1 MKKKIDA
8 VQKEMVIKNIREIL
22 KKVEPEVISAYIFG
36 SFVEENKFSDI
47 DLALLFKTQID
58 KPLDFEIALEILLE
72 DSIGYPFDV
81 RVLNGAPLSFC
92 QVVFRNGKLIVDSK
106 PNFRSDFTGNILK
119 QYFDFSYFRQRYL
132 REVLN
137 ANV

>member
-1 MKKKIDA
+1 MKKKIES

-36 SFVEENKFSDI
+36 SFVQEDKFSDI

-58 KPLDFEIALEILLE
+58 KPLDFEIALEIILE

-81 RVLNGAPLSFC
+81 RVLNDAPLSFC

-137 ANV
+137 AEV

>member
-1 MKKKIDA
+1 MKKKIES

-36 SFVEENKFSDI
+36 SFVQEDKFSDI

-58 KPLDFEIALEILLE
+58 KPLDFEIALEIILE

-81 RVLNGAPLSFC
+81 RVLNEAPLSFC

-137 ANV
+137 AEV

>member
-1 MKKKIDA
+1 MKKKLDS

-36 SFVEENKFSDI
+36 SFVRKDKFSDI

-58 KPLDFEIALEILLE
+58 KPLDFEIALEIILE

-81 RVLNGAPLSFC
+81 RVLNGAPPSFC

-119 QYFDFSYFRQRYL
+119 QYFDFHHFRQRYL
-132 REVLN
+132 REVIN
-137 ANV
+137 A

>member
-1 MKKKIDA
+1 MKKKIDS
-8 VQKEMVIKNIREIL
+8 VQKEIVIKNIREIL
-22 KKVEPEVISAYIFG
+22 KKVEPEVISAFIFG
-36 SFVEENKFSDI
+36 SFVQEDKFSDI

-81 RVLNGAPLSFC
+81 RVLNFAPLSFC
-92 QVVFRNGKLIVDSK
+92 QAVFRNGKLIVDSK

-137 ANV
+137 AEV

>member
-1 MKKKIDA
+1 MKKKIDS
-8 VQKEMVIKNIREIL
+8 VQKEMVIKNIRGIL

-36 SFVEENKFSDI
+36 SFVQEDKFSDI

-58 KPLDFEIALEILLE
+58 KPLDFEIALEIILE
-72 DSIGYPFDV
+72 DSIGYRFDV
-81 RVLNGAPLSFC
+81 RVLNDAPLSFC

-106 PNFRSDFTGNILK
+106 PNFRADFTGNILK

-137 ANV
+137 AEV